1 MNLNTWFKSP
11 VTDRQWMSQVFS
23 DKESAW
29 EDIGY
34 EKPKS
39 KEGNNEDNNRDP
51 ESRNT

>member
-1 MNLNTWFKSP
+1 MLNDWFKSP

-34 EKPKS
+34 TNPNK
-39 KEGNNEDNNRDP
+39 KEESNEDDNRDS
-51 ESRNT
+51 ESSNS